1 MHVWLAWTQGDLL
14 TLDSFIECTRSA
26 YSGSDN
32 RRHVGDTAEIKHS
45 ILHSCRAYCSAEET
59 NISYIITQIKA

>member
-1 MHVWLAWTQGDLL
+1 M
-14 TLDSFIECTRSA
+14 DSFIECTRSA